1 MIGLF
6 YGFTP
11 PAKGIILDSQDV
23 PERRH
28 SVTPKKSIEDGIDK
42 GKS

>member
-1 MIGLF
+1 M
-6 YGFTP
+6 
-11 PAKGIILDSQDV
+11 DSQDV

-42 GKS
+42 GKWSWSFVTVLLYAMQM